1 MTLRTDASKKGCGAV
16 RQGIPAG
23 GEWNFQEQQL
33 YINVLEMKA
42 VKLALLAYHKHFQ
55 MKAINFQIGNIK
67 ALSYL
72 VKMGGNQQQVFNK
85 LAKEIWK

>member
-1 MTLRTDASKKGCGAV
+1 MHRRKAV
-16 RQGIPAG
+16 EQSV
-23 GEWNFQEQQL
+23 QQL

-55 MKAINFQIGNIK
+55 MKAINFQIDNIK

-72 VKMGGNQQQVFNK
+72 VKMG
-85 LAKEIWK
+85 EPTTSI

>member
-1 MTLRTDASKKGCGAV
+1 MDASKKGCGAV

-55 MKAINFQIGNIK
+55 IKAINFQIDNMK
-67 ALSYL
+67 ACLILWRWGEPTTS
-72 VKMGGNQQQVFNK
+72 
-85 LAKEIWK
+85 I